1 MRFGFAASSRY
12 AAGGVLNLKTT
23 TWVAVFLAVLTWSAI
38 QPADRLTW
46 WMEVVPAL
54 LGFVILLATRN
65 RFPLTQLV
73 YVQEPMDNVYVGI
86 VPQSAAFSGLG
97 DLEAQLGEEL
107 KEKLGAL
114 GKEFGLPSESLHILR
129 GSPAHEI
136 HRFAKE
142 HASQLIVI
150 GTHGQRGLQLLLG
163 STANSVLHGARCDV
177 LSVRIGA
184 AR

>member
-1 MRFGFAASSRY
+1 MVTYQKF
-12 AAGGVLNLKTT
+12 L
-23 TWVAVFLAVLTWSAI
+23 VAVDLSSESEAVLQRAQFISGPNAEI
-38 QPADRLTW
+38 H
-46 WMEVVPAL
+46 
-54 LGFVILLATRN
+54 
-65 RFPLTQLV
+65 LV

-107 KEKLGAL
+107 KQKLMAL
-114 GKEFGLPSESLHILR
+114 GEKFNVSTDRLHILN

-142 HASQLIVI
+142 NDVQLIVI
-150 GTHGQRGLQLLLG
+150 GTHGQKGLQLLLG
-163 STANSVLHGARCDV
+163 STANSVLHGAGCDV
-177 LSVRIGA
+177 LYVRSGA